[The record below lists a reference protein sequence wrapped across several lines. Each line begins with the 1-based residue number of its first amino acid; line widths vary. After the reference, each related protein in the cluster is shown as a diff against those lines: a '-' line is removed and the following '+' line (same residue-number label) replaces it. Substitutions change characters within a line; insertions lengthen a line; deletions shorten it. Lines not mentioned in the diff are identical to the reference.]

1 MIGGEGLPER
11 KRLLRAACVHG
22 MGLDTF
28 VFRSHSWCLFGY
40 LCKSEFAAVRR
51 DATAHQHVTFFFSRH
66 HGARRCKD
74 SLIFISLSCSTRT
87 VAIFFLND
95 FCSGI
100 PQVEGFFWR
109 TGKYCLWWC
118 SFLAFFAR
126 TTKLQT
132 YRDLAQ
138 WLCLGLVD
146 PCRPRKIRKR
156 TPWRFCQDEDPG
168 TSQPLMFGP
177 WHCCC

>member
-1 MIGGEGLPER
+1 MGRGCLKGSVYCAQLACTVWGSTHSFFGLTAGVS
-11 KRLLRAACVHG
+11 LV
-22 MGLDTF
+22 TF
-28 VFRSHSWCLFGY
+28 VKASL
-40 LCKSEFAAVRR
+40 RR
-51 DATAHQHVTFFFSRH
+51 FVATQRLTSTLLFFFSRH
-66 HGARRCKD
+66 HGVRRCKD